1 MATVSG
7 PSSNPNANPKPNP
20 PERVRTGNGRRAM
33 WASCPWVDG
42 EAVGAQ
48 HSPAGCLRANCD
60 GGGLDGVDH
69 RQGVW
74 LAMARQTARRA
85 KGQGAESS
93 VCRGS
98 VLRWLQDGISWC
110 QNQQSI
116 TKCCSCDGS
125 RSSKSDPFRR
135 GANDVNAKH
144 RPSLLLRSAARE
156 QPRPLRRQTTPAHA
170 CTESVIDTHGV
181 IHWTRPLG
189 DPPRHHC

>member
-1 MATVSG
+1 M
-7 PSSNPNANPKPNP
+7 
-20 PERVRTGNGRRAM
+20 
-33 WASCPWVDG
+33 
-42 EAVGAQ
+42 
-48 HSPAGCLRANCD
+48 
-60 GGGLDGVDH
+60 
-69 RQGVW
+69 
-74 LAMARQTARRA
+74 

-144 RPSLLLRSAARE
+144 RPSLLLRSGARE
-156 QPRPLRRQTTPAHA
+156 QPRPLRRPTTPAHA
-170 CTESVIDTHGV
+170 CTQRGIDTHGV
-181 IHWTRPLG
+181 IHWTRPLRWPTPAPLLASYPG
-189 DPPRHHC
+189 CMALLQGEPEAPVCSAPLTNADTDILCSNKNLPSPP